1 MIKLEIINKN
11 DYEYKVKDESGQI
24 YILNLEFFDIQ
35 EAPKEKDY
43 IYISEKLLDNK
54 YDGYSTSYTFGEL
67 DSIYGKENIELND
80 VDVIK
85 LVINKNEIYLKRIY
99 G

>member
-11 DYEYKVKDESGQI
+11 DYEYKVKDESGKT

-35 EAPKEKDY
+35 ELPKEKDY
-43 IYISEKLLDNK
+43 IYISEELLDNK
-54 YDGYSTSYTFGEL
+54 YDGYSTSYTFGGL
-67 DSIYGKENIELND
+67 DSIYGKENIEMND

-85 LVINKNEIYLKRIY
+85 LVIDRNEIYLKRIY